1 MKEISNISDLKKGK
15 IYYIH
20 VKTNLVQIFQ
30 NKYFRYPS
38 MKLRGKYENEG
49 NIEGKHFIFMSDL
62 EYVNHHYDEL
72 PFPYYKPIL
81 LRLWIANGNFYRLET
96 RKMVDQIK
104 ESPDLYEPC
113 KIYEPENERIL
124 VNFVMRNKI
133 INDPYFDFIN
143 L

>member
-20 VKTNLVQIFQ
+20 VKSHERPN
-30 NKYFRYPS
+30 
-38 MKLRGKYENEG
+38 MKLRGKFYG
-49 NIEGKHFIFMSDL
+49 NNGDYIFMSDL
-62 EYVNHHYDEL
+62 EYINHHYDDL
-72 PFPYYKPIL
+72 QFPYCKPFL
-81 LRLWIANGNFYRLET
+81 LRLWKINGNLYKLVS
-96 RKMVDQIK
+96 KKCVIK
-104 ESPDLYEPC
+104 AKEFPNLYEPC

-133 INDPYFDFIN
+133 INDPYFDYKS

>member
-20 VKTNLVQIFQ
+20 VKTN
-30 NKYFRYPS
+30 RRPS
-38 MKLRGKYENEG
+38 MKLRGKYNG
-49 NIEGKHFIFMSDL
+49 NIGGKDYIFMSDL
-62 EYVNHHYDEL
+62 EYINHHYDDL
-72 PFPYYKPIL
+72 RFPFYKPIL

-133 INDPYFDFIN
+133 INDPYFDCLF

>member
-20 VKTNLVQIFQ
+20 VKTN
-30 NKYFRYPS
+30 RYPS
-38 MKLRGKYENEG
+38 MKLRGKFDGDEDKEYV
-49 NIEGKHFIFMSDL
+49 FLSDL
-62 EYVNHHYDEL
+62 EYINHHYDEL
-72 PFPYYKPIL
+72 QFPYYKPIL
-81 LRLWIANGNFYRLET
+81 LRLWKANGKLYRFVSS
-96 RKMVDQIK
+96 KMVDQIK
-104 ESPDLYEPC
+104 EFPDLYEPC

-133 INDPYFDFIN
+133 INDPYFDC

>member
-20 VKTNLVQIFQ
+20 VKTN
-30 NKYFRYPS
+30 RYPS
-38 MKLRGKYENEG
+38 MKLRGKYNSDG
-49 NIEGKHFIFMSDL
+49 DFEGKEYIYISDL
-62 EYVNHHYDEL
+62 EYVNHHYDDL
-72 PFPYYKPIL
+72 QYPYYKPIL
-81 LRLWIANGNFYRLET
+81 LRLWKANGKLYRFT
-96 RKMVDQIK
+96 SNKMVDQIK
-104 ESPDLYEPC
+104 EFPDLYEPC